1 MISHRLFHQ
10 FKKEKMSFLDN
21 LIFESDSQI
30 DHHFPVKIVS
40 DTPLLRVRYPTL
52 APHYAISTDI
62 NDRRKYPIKSL
73 HYTKENLKKGDI
85 FFNNGVAFH
94 DTSEINVQMN
104 VQHGENILSKSVQN
118 LHPYMGGSNIES
130 IKNIAF
136 QEKKIQLFNIKNSD
150 KNWKSFVQSLNMNLK
165 EIYTQTPKF

>member
-1 MISHRLFHQ
+1 
-10 FKKEKMSFLDN
+10 
-21 LIFESDSQI
+21 
-30 DHHFPVKIVS
+30 
-40 DTPLLRVRYPTL
+40 
-52 APHYAISTDI
+52 
-62 NDRRKYPIKSL
+62 
-73 HYTKENLKKGDI
+73 
-85 FFNNGVAFH
+85 
-94 DTSEINVQMN
+94 MN